1 MSKGKIKLVNSPSAP
16 PNAKRK
22 RIVFQWTS
30 RSQDP
35 KIRLTIQ
42 RRTDRLVSHMAKNLD
57 DMRKIWGDSL
67 EAAQAEGRE
76 MSKPSSKSNKK
87 YFRKMADAVVP
98 FDHRED
104 IREDYAQNPAKYI
117 KVMES
122 RCRE

>member
-1 MSKGKIKLVNSPSAP
+1 
-16 PNAKRK
+16 
-22 RIVFQWTS
+22 
-30 RSQDP
+30 
-35 KIRLTIQ
+35 
-42 RRTDRLVSHMAKNLD
+42 MAKNLD

-87 YFRKMADAVVP
+87 YFRKMADAVIP

-104 IREDYAQNPAKYI
+104 VREDYARNPAKYI